1 MTGFLSGEPKIRD
14 AYESGKDLYA
24 IIAQS
29 AFHNEY
35 WENLEFYPEGY
46 EIEIDGKKIVSGSG
60 KEFEVSTDAD
70 DSIAVK
76 PYELLETPNGEV
88 AAKDIQIGDIVLS
101 DIGQLKVE
109 QIIPIQTQADAG
121 KLTNLV
127 KLIFKEA

>member
-46 EIEIDGKKIVSGSG
+46 EIEIDGKKITSGSG

-70 DSIAVK
+70 DSITVK
-76 PYELLETPNGEV
+76 PYELLETPNGDV
-88 AAKDIQIGDIVLS
+88 AVKDLQIGDIILS
-101 DIGQLKVE
+101 DIGQLVISNKVYVDTK
-109 QIIPIQTQADAG
+109 I
-121 KLTNLV
+121 KLT
-127 KLIFKEA
+127 FKS